1 MPICVDPFFL
11 IPYIVLYTRL
21 YSSRKLFGR
30 TRRNN
35 NDNDCEIKAA
45 YAEIKT
51 ILPRFPAPV
60 AWESVFSF
68 YINDRNTLALFF
80 PHSFFRS
87 VPVNTF
93 ASTIDGIR
101 RTLTVV
107 NGETLNAILNRAIV
121 NNRRCSVN
129 RLEMGQN
136 NLRREIVNETSV
148 PESIV
153 NVDLSL
159 GCPISAIINKTFIY

>member
-1 MPICVDPFFL
+1 MIAMHSRFFFL
-11 IPYIVLYTRL
+11 
-21 YSSRKLFGR
+21 
-30 TRRNN
+30 
-35 NDNDCEIKAA
+35 
-45 YAEIKT
+45 
-51 ILPRFPAPV
+51 
-60 AWESVFSF
+60 
-68 YINDRNTLALFF
+68 TL
-80 PHSFFRS
+80 FFRS

-159 GCPISAIINKTFIY
+159 GCPVSSTINKTFIYRIMALFICNRKKEEGLLKSICNYILYFLFM